1 MKSLYFYFFYLF
13 FIFNVNASTNF
24 EKISND
30 FEVIYIKWNSGNFN
44 KYEDIFRRD
53 NENIFN
59 TCVAVKCGAGALEH
73 YNRVLNSLRN
83 ATGEKRGMLGKK
95 FTYDEYQNFKNIY
108 FEQKRSAAEAIK
120 DTRKFLEKYNNL
132 F

>member
-1 MKSLYFYFFYLF
+1 MKYLYLFFFSIF

-24 EKISND
+24 EKYFND
-30 FEVIYIKWNSGNFN
+30 FELIYNNWNNGNFD

-73 YNRVLNSLRN
+73 YNRVLNS
-83 ATGEKRGMLGKK
+83 
-95 FTYDEYQNFKNIY
+95 
-108 FEQKRSAAEAIK
+108 QKC
-120 DTRKFLEKYNNL
+120 NW
-132 F
+132 